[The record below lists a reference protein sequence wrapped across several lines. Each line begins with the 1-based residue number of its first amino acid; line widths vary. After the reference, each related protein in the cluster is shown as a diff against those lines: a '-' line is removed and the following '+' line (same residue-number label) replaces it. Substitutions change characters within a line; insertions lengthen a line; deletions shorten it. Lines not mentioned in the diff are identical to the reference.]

1 MRTVCVSVVANE
13 HVVVAVA
20 KGGRSEWVT
29 FDVVTLLGIGWAC
42 SLQIVCIDLACSL
55 RIQYSYRMMLYSSS
69 ILSFDQQLYYVY
81 NHQVYLSSCS

>member
-20 KGGRSEWVT
+20 WGGRCEWVT

-42 SLQIVCIDLACSL
+42 SLQIVCLDLACLLSL
-55 RIQYSYRMMLYSSS
+55 LYSSS